1 MKRFLS
7 IILLLGVGV
16 AAGISIDRY
25 LSAPPGESAMEHAV
39 KHQDPDYICPM
50 HSEIVS
56 HEEGSCP
63 ICGMDL
69 VPIKPAMISSDDDD
83 AEHPVIS
90 VSSTVINNLGVRVAQ
105 VERSTLV
112 RQVETPG
119 YVQSMRKERH
129 SRVSS
134 PAKGKVIKF
143 HFKAGQWIKTGDA
156 LVDIALDELVL
167 LQEKHLELLLEETS
181 AAGAMTDNPEM
192 SELPD
197 DELEPDTKLNTE
209 VEADEDALTENP
221 DAVASGVVSDA
232 VVDLEEADK
241 KQAAK
246 KKMTSKDTAYLMQRA
261 GMTEK
266 QIKHLEETGETSS
279 VITLYASHEGM
290 PLDQH
295 AKEGDEVKANGLLF
309 TLGGLMRVTVLAN
322 AFQRDAGSIQAG
334 QEVDIFIPGEG
345 SEPIKGSVL
354 QGAVSI
360 NNTSQNIGVKLV
372 FSSPISKVK
381 SGMYLTGRIYARTRE
396 NALSL
401 PREAVI
407 YTGKESRVVEA
418 LGKGRFKPVV
428 VKTGITTH
436 DRVEILEGLEEG
448 DTIVVSSQFLLDS
461 ESNLQSSYQRM
472 TAVE

>member
-1 MKRFLS
+1 M
-7 IILLLGVGV
+7 
-16 AAGISIDRY
+16 D
-25 LSAPPGESAMEHAV
+25 HAV

-69 VPIKPAMISSDDDD
+69 VPIKPAVLSSEDDD

-134 PAKGKVIKF
+134 PAKGKVVKF

-181 AAGAMTDNPEM
+181 EV
-192 SELPD
+192 SQSPD
-197 DELEPDTKLNTE
+197 AELESSAKPGVDDTNDGASVEDTGDSSKSVNHSVADSDE
-209 VEADEDALTENP
+209 VMKEQ
-221 DAVASGVVSDA
+221 AV
-232 VVDLEEADK
+232 
-241 KQAAK
+241 K
-246 KKMTSKDTAYLMQRA
+246 KKMSSQDTRYLMQRA
-261 GMTEK
+261 GMTEE

-279 VITLYASHEGM
+279 KITLYASHEGM

-461 ESNLQSSYQRM
+461 ESNLQSSYRRM